1 MKIYFE
7 IAFPIYEIK
16 NVISDG
22 NVPINTIAPVIS
34 GTALVGNTLTSTSGT
49 WTSDTGVISFGYQW
63 TRHNV
68 DIVGATSST
77 YTLVSADR
85 LKTIRSKVRATD
97 SDGTSGF
104 VNSNSLTERTIEN
117 FKVRVL
123 SDNGLFEAESC
134 LITTITNLNNI

>member
-63 TRHNV
+63 TRDNV

>member
-63 TRHNV
+63 TRDNV

-117 FKVRVL
+117 FKVRV
-123 SDNGLFEAESC
+123 SADSGLFEAESC

>member
-63 TRHNV
+63 TRDNV
-68 DIVGATSST
+68 DISGATSST

>member
-63 TRHNV
+63 TRDNV
-68 DIVGATSST
+68 DISGATSST

-117 FKVRVL
+117 FKVRV
-123 SDNGLFEAESC
+123 SADSGLFEAESC